1 VTVDPA
7 LDPESRRLALRGWLL
22 AGLGLVLAVATPI
35 LSTLAA
41 DQFTWANWWFWAL
54 VFAAGGTWLTGRLST
69 RQAQRRQAA
78 AEKSERLARIDTRIK
93 IADVLR
99 PLAETLAKMPSLSR
113 AEKRQ
118 QCESMKRG
126 VVDAVAELLGPER
139 SRAGWFEYRDEKI
152 PLLVPVA
159 ELRRGRADPQRTE
172 FVQGT
177 PEGDSALELLD
188 NDTTR
193 FCPDVDLEP
202 PPGWSSE
209 RHSSYRT
216 FIAAGVVADRRKFG
230 MLTLDALE
238 RLDRRRRLLDLA
250 ARQAVGGCAGAG
262 LATDGCARD
271 EQLGNGD
278 QGRDGRGHWR

>member
-1 VTVDPA
+1 MAVDRVEEAAPGRVA
-7 LDPESRRLALRGWLL
+7 LGGWLL
-22 AGLGLVLAVATPI
+22 AGLGLLLAVATPV
-35 LSTLAA
+35 LSTLASG
-41 DQFTWANWWFWAL
+41 QFRWGNAWFWAL
-54 VFAAGGTWLTGRLST
+54 VVAAAGTWVTGRLST

-78 AEKSERLARIDTRIK
+78 AEESERLARIGTRIQ

-99 PLAETLAKMPSLSR
+99 PLAETLAKMPLLSR

-126 VVDAVAELLGPER
+126 VVDAVAELMGPER
-139 SRAGWFEYRDEKI
+139 SRAGWFEYRDDRVPK
-152 PLLVPVA
+152 LVPVA

-177 PEGDSALELLD
+177 PEGDSALDLLE

-193 FCPDVDLEP
+193 FCSDVELEP

-209 RHSSYRT
+209 LHSSYRS
-216 FIAAGVVADRRKFG
+216 FIAAPVVAEGRKFG

-238 RLDRRRRLLDLA
+238 PGDLTEDDVYSISLLAKLLA
-250 ARQAVGGCAGAG
+250 AA
-262 LATDGCARD
+262 LA
-271 EQLGNGD
+271 QVS
-278 QGRDGRGHWR
+278 

>member
-1 VTVDPA
+1 MATVKFIGVAGEQVEQTAAHRFA
-7 LDPESRRLALRGWLL
+7 LGSWVL
-22 AGLGLVLAVATPI
+22 AGLGLLLAVATPV
-35 LSTLAA
+35 LSTLASG
-41 DQFTWANWWFWAL
+41 QFTWGNRWFWAL
-54 VFAAGGTWLTGRLST
+54 VVTAGGTWATGRLST

-78 AEKSERLARIDTRIK
+78 AEESERLARIDTRIQ

-99 PLAETLAKMPSLSR
+99 PLAETLAKMPFLSR

-139 SRAGWFEYRDEKI
+139 SRAGWFEYRDERI
-152 PLLVPVA
+152 PRLLPVA

-177 PEGDSALELLD
+177 LEGDSALDLLE

-193 FCPDVDLEP
+193 FCPDVKLEP

-209 RHSSYRT
+209 LHSSYRT
-216 FIAAGVVADRRKFG
+216 FIAAGVVAEGRKFG

-238 RLDRRRRLLDLA
+238 PGDLTDNDVYSISLLAKLLA
-250 ARQAVGGCAGAG
+250 AA
-262 LATDGCARD
+262 LA
-271 EQLGNGD
+271 QV
-278 QGRDGRGHWR
+278 

>member
-1 VTVDPA
+1 MTLEP
-7 LDPESRRLALRGWLL
+7 SRRQFPLGGWLL
-22 AGLGLVLAVATPI
+22 AGLGLVLAVATPV
-35 LSTLAA
+35 LSTLASG
-41 DQFTWANWWFWAL
+41 QFDWTNWWFWAL
-54 VFAAGGTWLTGRLST
+54 VLAAGGTWLTGRLST
-69 RQAQRRQAA
+69 RQAQRGRAA
-78 AEKSERLARIDTRIK
+78 AEESERLARIETRIQ

-139 SRAGWFEYRDEKI
+139 SRAGWFEYRDERTAK
-152 PLLVPVA
+152 LVPVA

-193 FCPDVDLEP
+193 FCPDVELEP
-202 PPGWSSE
+202 PPGWSPE
-209 RHSSYRT
+209 LHSNYRT
-216 FIAAGVVADRRKFG
+216 FIAAGVVAEGRKFG

-238 RLDRRRRLLDLA
+238 PGDLTENDVYSISLLAKLLA
-250 ARQAVGGCAGAG
+250 AA
-262 LATDGCARD
+262 LA
-271 EQLGNGD
+271 QV
-278 QGRDGRGHWR
+278 